1 MIYVLGGGTFSH
13 VRSHLA
19 LAAPAFGQTA
29 KDIYEFVTM
38 EGSEPADLI
47 LTKMADS
54 SSKIVTNDDVSD
66 LIDKLIADPKTKM
79 IVLNV
84 ALCDYN
90 GSVLDRTDYPDGYDS
105 YMWKPT
111 PSGKYETRLKTK
123 DGEQDLRLTPADK
136 LVGRI
141 RKERKDIFVVAF
153 KTTSGATSDE
163 QYSAGL
169 HLLKANSVNLVLAND
184 LVTRNNMVI
193 TPEESRHYETTNRG
207 DAIKGLMTMAM
218 QRSLN
223 TFTRSTVVEGAP
235 IDWNSPDVPA
245 NLRAVVDHC
254 IARGAYKPF
263 REATVGH
270 FAVKVADNR
279 IYTSRR
285 KRNFNNLPLEGLV
298 EVEYDGLDKV
308 IAKGGKP
315 SVGGQSQRIVF
326 DQHPDLDCIVH
337 AHVPL
342 RPNAPDLIPVADQ
355 KPYECGSHQCGE
367 NTSRNLSAFDHG
379 IHAVMLDEHGPNIV
393 FSRDTPSEVVIDF
406 IERNFDLEGK
416 TGGLVT

>member
-1 MIYVLGGGTFSH
+1 MIYVFGGGTFSY

-29 KDIYEFVTM
+29 KDIHDYLRFGLDTP
-38 EGSEPADLI
+38 SELV
-47 LTKMADS
+47 LTKMADPA
-54 SSKIVTNDDVSD
+54 SKIVTNEDVAKAIDD
-66 LIDKLIADPKTKM
+66 LIADPKTKM

-84 ALCDYN
+84 ALCDY
-90 GSVLDRTDYPDGYDS
+90 DGRIGDVE
-105 YMWKPT
+105 
-111 PSGKYETRLKTK
+111 SGKYATRLKTK
-123 DGEQDLRLTPADK
+123 DGDQTMELTPADK
-136 LVGRI
+136 IVGRI

-193 TPEESRHYETTNRG
+193 TPEESRHYETTNRA
-207 DAIKGLMTMAM
+207 DAIMGLMTMALA
-218 QRSLN
+218 RSKN
-223 TFTRSTVVEGAP
+223 TFTRSTVVEGDP
-235 IDWNSPDVPA
+235 VPWDSPDVPA

-263 REATVGH
+263 RGATVGH
-270 FAVKVADNR
+270 FAVKVSDNR

-285 KRNFNNLPLEGLV
+285 KRDFNKLPEEGLV
-298 EVEYDGLDKV
+298 EVEYDGLVKV

-315 SVGGQSQRIVF
+315 SVGGQSQRIIF
-326 DQHPDLDCIVH
+326 DEHPELDCIVH
-337 AHVPL
+337 AHVPM
-342 RPNAPDLIPVADQ
+342 RPDAPDMIPVADQ
-355 KPYECGSHQCGE
+355 KPYECGSHQCGA
-367 NTSRNLSAFDHG
+367 NTSNNLGQFNAG
-379 IHAVMLDEHGPNIV
+379 IKAVMLDEHGPNIV
-393 FSRDTPSEVVIDF
+393 FSRHTPPEAVIAF

-416 TGGLVT
+416 TGGLVS

>member
-29 KDIYEFVTM
+29 KDIYLHLVREAGVEQTF
-38 EGSEPADLI
+38 GAKLL
-47 LTKMADS
+47 LTKMAHSD
-54 SSKIVTNDDVSD
+54 SKIVTNEDVSD
-66 LIDKLIADPKTKM
+66 LIDKLIADPTTKM
-79 IVLNV
+79 IVMNV
-84 ALCDYN
+84 ALCDYE
-90 GSVLDRTDYPDGYDS
+90 GQIGEVE
-105 YMWKPT
+105 
-111 PSGKYETRLKTK
+111 SGKYAERLKTK
-123 DGEQDLRLTPADK
+123 EGDQVMNLTPADK

-393 FSRDTPSEVVIDF
+393 FSRNTPSELVIEF

-416 TGGLVT
+416 TGGLVV

>member
-1 MIYVLGGGTFSH
+1 MIYILGGGTFSY

-29 KDIYEFVTM
+29 KDIHDYLRFGLDT
-38 EGSEPADLI
+38 PAELV

-54 SSKIVTNDDVSD
+54 ASEIVTNDDVAKA
-66 LIDKLIADPKTKM
+66 IDDLIADPKTKM

-84 ALCDYN
+84 ALCDY
-90 GSVLDRTDYPDGYDS
+90 DGQIGDVG
-105 YMWKPT
+105 
-111 PSGKYETRLKTK
+111 SGKYATRLKTK
-123 DGEQDLRLTPADK
+123 DGQQDMRLTPADK
-136 LVGRI
+136 IVGRI

-163 QYSAGL
+163 QYSVGL

-207 DAIKGLMTMAM
+207 DAIKGLMNMALS
-218 QRSLN
+218 RSQN

-235 IDWNSPDVPA
+235 IDWNSDDVPA

-254 IARGAYKPF
+254 IKRGAYKPF
-263 REATVGH
+263 RKATVGH

-298 EVEYDGLDKV
+298 EVEYEGLDKV

-315 SVGGQSQRIVF
+315 SVGGQSQRIIF
-326 DQHPDLDCIVH
+326 DEHPGLDCIVH

-342 RPNAPDLIPVADQ
+342 RPDAPDAIPLADQ
-355 KPYECGSHQCGE
+355 KPYECGSHQCGQ
-367 NTSRNLSAFDHG
+367 NTSSNLSAFDHG

-393 FSRDTPSEVVIDF
+393 FSRDTPAEAVIAF